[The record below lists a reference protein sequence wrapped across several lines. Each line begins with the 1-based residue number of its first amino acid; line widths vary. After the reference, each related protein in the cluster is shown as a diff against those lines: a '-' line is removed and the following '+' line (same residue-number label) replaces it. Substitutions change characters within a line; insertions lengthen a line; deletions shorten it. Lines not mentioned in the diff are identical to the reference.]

1 MLKERFLK
9 IYANLPI
16 NLRDE
21 IILVITDKGPITWNI
36 AYLEI
41 KQNTK
46 LGEEILKKLAELE
59 II

>member
-1 MLKERFLK
+1 MREKFLK

-16 NLRDE
+16 SERKE
-21 IILVITDKGPITWNI
+21 IIYTSEEKGPISWEV

-41 KQNTK
+41 KYNTK
-46 LGEEILKKLAELE
+46 LGQEILKKLAELK